1 MTGLRMTDPRQLS
14 LKIWLEKTML
24 MKSSQKEDRIDENE
38 VIAKFIENETK
49 QDHPRNISKY
59 DPSLDLPIA

>member
-49 QDHPRNISKY
+49 QDH
-59 DPSLDLPIA
+59 